1 MSRCVDEVKSRSR
14 LEAKS
19 WLDRSSRYCL
29 FGLFLGQTRL
39 RTMSARS
46 PPRSKAAQAV
56 KRVDT
61 ITLDDSDD
69 EGPHASTSTPA
80 TSIDTPRD
88 DKETKK
94 ADERAEESTDVEIVE
109 PVRHSPSIRSP
120 ARCHFAQK

>member
-1 MSRCVDEVKSRSR
+1 MARPLPSHSLSGLFSGQAR
-14 LEAKS
+14 LEM
-19 WLDRSSRYCL
+19 
-29 FGLFLGQTRL
+29 
-39 RTMSARS
+39 MSARS
-46 PPRSKAAQAV
+46 PPRSKAARAV

-88 DKETKK
+88 EKETTKEN
-94 ADERAEESTDVEIVE
+94 ERVDESTDVEIVE
-109 PVRHSPSIRSP
+109 PVRHSRSIRSP